1 MILLPFQAKI
11 IDKQEN
17 RAVFQ
22 VEGLWPGY
30 GVTVGNSLRRVL
42 LSSLDGAAVTQMKIS
57 GVQHEFST
65 IPGVVEDVISLSLNV
80 RQLRFKIHSDEP
92 VIARINIKGEKE
104 ITGKDIETPS
114 QLEVIS
120 RDIHI
125 ATLTDKNAK
134 LEMELTIEKGLG
146 YQPKELQKKEK
157 TGIGEILLDA
167 YFTPIKK
174 VGYHVE
180 NMRVGKRT
188 DFDRLRLEI
197 ETDGS
202 IDPENALEKALDI
215 LEKHFEMLKG
225 SLSQEII
232 TEPEGAVKDTTTPKV
247 DSETE
252 KTKKGIVFLEGLGFS
267 SRTLTVLLKN
277 KIKTTEGLLRKN
289 EDDVSDF
296 DGMGGKG
303 LIEIKKILKKHGLA
317 LKEDK

>member
-11 IDKQEN
+11 IEKQEN

-42 LSSLDGAAVTQMKIS
+42 LSSLEGAAVTQMKIS

-80 RQLRFKIHSDEP
+80 RQLRFKIHGDEP
-92 VIARINIKGEKE
+92 VIAKINIKGEKE

-120 RDIHI
+120 KDIHI

-134 LEMELTIEKGLG
+134 LEMELTVERGLG
-146 YQPKELQKKEK
+146 YQPKEAQKKEK
-157 TGIGEILLDA
+157 TGIGEILLDSF
-167 YFTPIKK
+167 FTPIKK

-215 LEKHFEMLKG
+215 LEKHFEILKG
-225 SLSQEII
+225 SLSQDVK
-232 TEPEGAVKDTTTPKV
+232 TEPEEKVKDATIAQV

-252 KTKKGIVFLEGLGFS
+252 KVKKGIVFLEDLGFS